1 MADVGSVVRLNGE
14 VASLLIGERPVV
26 ERQRLAT
33 TVAAA
38 PNDNGGPSP
47 EPDEAPAS
55 APAHKSLLLVDG
67 VRLRREC
74 LIHLLSA
81 ELPDFEIVAVASA
94 RPAEVWR
101 AARPNIVVVNA
112 PPFGGLPVGEIEEI
126 GAATTAPVLLL
137 SEAENGFSADQAAEF
152 GVAGVFPATCG
163 SSLLIAAIQLVLA
176 GGRVQIPAR
185 PPAVLSSRIGRGATG

>member
-1 MADVGSVVRLNGE
+1 LNGE
-14 VASLLIGERPVV
+14 AASLLRRTHAAV
-26 ERQRLAT
+26 ERQRLAPT
-33 TVAAA
+33 IAAA
-38 PNDNGGPSP
+38 PNDNGGASP

-55 APAHKSLLLVDG
+55 APAHKTLLLVDG

-94 RPAEVWR
+94 RPSEVWR
-101 AARPNIVVVNA
+101 TAGPEIVLVNA
-112 PPFGGLPVGEIEEI
+112 PPFGGLPIGEIEEI

-137 SEAENGFSADQAAEF
+137 SEAESGFNADQAAEF

-185 PPAVLSSRIGRGATG
+185 RPAILPSRIGRGATG